1 MIYINMFTGTAM
13 VVKKEGE
20 MFAAT
25 ISHESHKAEITV
37 RPLTHT
43 EVQKIVSELEMDKA
57 CS

>member
-13 VVKKEGE
+13 VVKKEGD

-37 RPLTHT
+37 RPLTRS
-43 EVQKIVSELEMDKA
+43 EVQRLVAKLEMD
-57 CS
+57 SV